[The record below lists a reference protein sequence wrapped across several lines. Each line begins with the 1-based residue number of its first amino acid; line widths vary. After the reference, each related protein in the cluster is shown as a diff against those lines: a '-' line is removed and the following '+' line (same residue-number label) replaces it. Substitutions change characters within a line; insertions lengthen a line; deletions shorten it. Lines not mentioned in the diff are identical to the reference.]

1 MVNEPVRTALITG
14 AAGGLGSAIARRLGQ
29 NHRLVLTG
37 RAAALDDL
45 VAELRA
51 GGVQADGF
59 RLDLADVETTAAAAA
74 QITKQFGR
82 VDVLIN
88 NAGGGAVISNGAPS
102 LNSVT
107 LAEWQRVFAVNLT
120 APFLLAQAFAPG
132 MQQNGW
138 GRIVNIGSRAG
149 RMAIKDSEP
158 SYAASK
164 AGLIGLTRQLAM
176 ELSPSGITVNA
187 VAPGKFETTTAV
199 GAWGNELGRSLAE
212 IPAGRLGQPEE
223 VAELVAYLVSTKAG
237 FVTGATVDINGG
249 AFMG

>member
-82 VDVLIN
+82 VDV
-88 NAGGGAVISNGAPS
+88 GEEPS
-102 LNSVT
+102 S
-107 LAEWQRVFAVNLT
+107 
-120 APFLLAQAFAPG
+120 
-132 MQQNGW
+132 
-138 GRIVNIGSRAG
+138 
-149 RMAIKDSEP
+149 RMAP
-158 SYAASK
+158 
-164 AGLIGLTRQLAM
+164 R
-176 ELSPSGITVNA
+176 
-187 VAPGKFETTTAV
+187 
-199 GAWGNELGRSLAE
+199 R
-212 IPAGRLGQPEE
+212 
-223 VAELVAYLVSTKAG
+223 
-237 FVTGATVDINGG
+237 
-249 AFMG
+249 